1 MTLDHKINDFL
12 EQTID
17 GSPSREMSKLIE
29 GYKLCARSEG
39 ISENTILLTGRAVS
53 YFNNFLAGSG
63 LPTDVESIGVSEI
76 RRFILH
82 LKEAQR
88 FDSHPLIKNHDRK
101 LTGHT
106 INCYLR
112 SVSAFWSWMS
122 REGFI
127 ENNPFARTKIPKAP
141 TKVVTPFTQDQLQSL
156 LQAIDTSNP
165 AGLRTY
171 AIALTL
177 LDTGMRLGELI
188 RLKKDD
194 VDLRNK
200 TLKVFGKGAKER
212 RLPIGKRLLAALWKY
227 ELHRP
232 QPATGSIENLFL
244 TQDGWPLTKN
254 RVETIIKT
262 LGKKAG
268 LQGVRCSPH
277 TFRHTFCIEF
287 LRNGANLFS
296 LQQMTG
302 HSSLEVLR
310 GYVALAESDI
320 KIAHQKFSPV
330 DNLNLKGLCLRKKIR
345 HSNYKR
351 YVSQRQ
357 DRTKNKKGEGIRE

>member
-1 MTLDHKINDFL
+1 MTLENEINDFL
-12 EQTID
+12 EQALDKSAATKL
-17 GSPSREMSKLIE
+17 SKLIE

-39 ISENTILLTGRAVS
+39 ISENTIMLTERAVS
-53 YFNNFLAGSG
+53 YFSNFLTGSG
-63 LPTDVESIGVSEI
+63 LPTNVESIGTSEI
-76 RRFILH
+76 RSFILH
-82 LKEAQR
+82 LKEVQR
-88 FDSHPLIKNHDRK
+88 FQSHPFIKSHDRK

-112 SVSAFWSWMS
+112 SISAFWSWLF
-122 REGFI
+122 REGFL
-127 ENNPFARTKIPKAP
+127 EVNPFARIKIPKAP
-141 TKVVTPFTQDQLQSL
+141 TKVIIPFTEDQIQSL
-156 LQAIDTSNP
+156 LQALDTSDIS
-165 AGLRTY
+165 GLRAY
-171 AIALTL
+171 AIILTF

-188 RLKKDD
+188 GLKKDD

-200 TLKVFGKGAKER
+200 MLKVFGKGAKER
-212 RLPIGKRLLAALWKY
+212 RLPMGKRLLAALWKY
-227 ELHRP
+227 QLHRP
-232 QPATGSIENLFL
+232 QPATGSIDNFFL

-254 RVETIIKT
+254 RVETIIKD

-310 GYVALAESDI
+310 GYVALAESDV
-320 KIAHQKFSPV
+320 KIAHQKFSPA
-330 DNLNLKGLCLRKKIR
+330 DNLNLKMPCLRKK
-345 HSNYKR
+345 KLG
-351 YVSQRQ
+351 
-357 DRTKNKKGEGIRE
+357 K